1 MTTADGLSR
10 GAEVRVWVAE
20 QAADL
25 GTPISMSMLCAVA
38 VTRLGVTGVTVT
50 ADLSPAWPE
59 TRYSTDK
66 LGARL
71 AELQV
76 TVGEGPSMDV
86 WRENGP
92 VLVSN
97 LDTPAIQQRW
107 PLFAPLAV
115 EAGSCAM
122 FALPMVVGTI
132 RVGVFALH
140 VARAG
145 QLDQSTLLYSLAF
158 AELAM
163 QLQLDK
169 RAGAEAVEGMDG
181 VGFGLELRS
190 PQVHQATGMISAQLD
205 VSMEEAF
212 NRLRARAF
220 AAQLPLAELAT
231 EVVTRRLR
239 FDLTDE
245 AS

>member
-1 MTTADGLSR
+1 MTTADGTSR
-10 GAEVRVWVAE
+10 SAEVRAWVAE
-20 QAADL
+20 QAAVL
-25 GTPISMSMLCAVA
+25 GVSISVPVLCDAAVG
-38 VTRLGVTGVTVT
+38 RLGVTGVTVT

-59 TRYSTDK
+59 TRYSTDV

-76 TVGEGPSMDV
+76 TVGEGPSLDV
-86 WRENGP
+86 WREHGP
-92 VLVSN
+92 VLVSD
-97 LDTPAIQQRW
+97 LDTSAIQHRW

-115 EAGSCAM
+115 EAGAGAL
-122 FALPMVVGTI
+122 FALPMVVGAI

-140 VARAG
+140 LACSG
-145 QLDQSTLLYSLAF
+145 QLDQPTLLYSLAF

-163 QLQLDK
+163 QMQLDK
-169 RAGAEAVEGMDG
+169 RVGTNGAATV
-181 VGFGLELRS
+181 LELRA

-212 NRLRARAF
+212 SSLRARAF
-220 AAQLPLAELAT
+220 ADQRPLAELAT
-231 EVVTRRLR
+231 DVVARRLR